1 MVKNLLASAGD
12 VRDIGSIPGLG
23 RAPGGGHSHPLQY
36 SFLEKPMDRGAW
48 QATVHGVA
56 ESDTTDMSQQWQ
68 QASSQ
73 GAAVENEH
81 IQQDSPQGRTLEA
94 HTWFP
99 WSLPQAPSLL
109 LICLISISCNKSQ
122 P

>member
-36 SFLEKPMDRGAW
+36 SCLEKPMERGAW

-56 ESDTTDMSQQWQ
+56 ESDTTEVIQQWQ

-73 GAAVENEH
+73 GAAVENKH
-81 IQQDSPQGRTLEA
+81 I
-94 HTWFP
+94 
-99 WSLPQAPSLL
+99 
-109 LICLISISCNKSQ
+109 
-122 P
+122 